1 MMTKFNVEDV
11 YIFNPEREC
20 MSREDLKELQL
31 RRLQSIVK
39 YAYENVPFYQ
49 NSFDKA
55 GVKPEDIKTLED
67 IQLLPFIT
75 KDDLRNTYPFD
86 LQAAP
91 KEDWVEVHSTSG
103 TTGIPTVA
111 AYTQKDLDIWAEC
124 TARGLASVGVH
135 KNDIVNVA
143 YGFGLFT
150 GGHGAQYG
158 AQKIGALAVP
168 MSSGN
173 TQRQMNF
180 LKDFPADFLCC
191 TPSYA
196 LYLAE
201 SFEKEGIDPHS
212 IPLRGGLYGAE
223 MWTEEIRAKLEKKF
237 GISAQN
243 IYGLTEVMGPGVS
256 TECHI
261 KDGMHI
267 AEDHF
272 YPEIIDPKTL
282 EVLPEGSEG
291 EIVFTTLTKTGMP
304 VIRYRTKDISSL
316 CYDKCECGRTTV
328 RMSRITGRS
337 DDMLKVK
344 GVIVFPKQIEEV
356 IMKMDELSPAYQII
370 VSRPDTLDM
379 IEVQVEIDQSTF
391 KDSIVDLEGF
401 KRKISKKIKEAI
413 GIGVKVTLAE
423 PYSLPRSEGKAVR
436 VIDQRDF
443 S

>member
-1 MMTKFNVEDV
+1 MSKFKEEDA

-20 MSREDLKELQL
+20 MDREELRKLQL
-31 RRLQSIVK
+31 RRLKKVVK
-39 YAYENVPFYQ
+39 YAYDNVEFYR
-49 NSFDKA
+49 NLYDEA
-55 GVKPEDIKTLED
+55 GVKPEDIETLED
-67 IQLLPFIT
+67 IQKLPFIT
-75 KDDLRNTYPFD
+75 KDDLRKTYPFD

-135 KNDIVNVA
+135 KDDIVNVA

-173 TQRQMNF
+173 TQKQMNF
-180 LKDFPADFLCC
+180 LKDFPADYLCC

-201 SFEKEGIDPHS
+201 SFEKEGIDPQS
-212 IPLRGGLYGAE
+212 IPLKGGLYGAE
-223 MWTEEIRAKLEKKF
+223 MWTEEIRQKLEGKF

-243 IYGLTEVMGPGVS
+243 IYGLTEVIGPGVS
-256 TECHI
+256 TECHF
-261 KDGMHI
+261 KNGMHI

-272 YPEIIDPKTL
+272 YPEIIDPETL
-282 EVLPEGSEG
+282 EVLPEGTEG

-304 VIRYRTKDISSL
+304 VIRYRTKDLTSIT
-316 CYDKCECGRTTV
+316 YEKCECGRTNV
-328 RMSRITGRS
+328 RMSRIKGRS

-356 IMKMDELSPAYQII
+356 LMKMDELSPAYQIV
-370 VSRPDTLDM
+370 VSRPKTMDE
-379 IEVQVEIDQSTF
+379 IEVQVEIDQSNF
-391 KDSIVDLEGF
+391 QDSIPNLESF
-401 KRKISKKIKEAI
+401 KRLIAKKVREAI

-423 PYSLPRSEGKAVR
+423 PYSIPRSEGKAVR
-436 VIDQRDF
+436 VIDKRNFD
-443 S
+443 

>member
-1 MMTKFNVEDV
+1 MTKFKEEDV
-11 YIFNPEREC
+11 YIFNKEKEC
-20 MSREDLKELQL
+20 MNREEFRELQL
-31 RRLQSIVK
+31 RRLKKVVR
-39 YAYENVPFYQ
+39 YAYDNVPFYR
-49 NSFDKA
+49 NLYDKNN
-55 GVKPEDIKTLED
+55 VSPDDIKTLED

-135 KNDIVNVA
+135 KKDIVNIA

-173 TQRQMNF
+173 TKKQMNF

-196 LYLAE
+196 LYIAE
-201 SFEKEGIDPHS
+201 SFERAGIDPKTVP
-212 IPLRGGLYGAE
+212 IKGGVFGAE
-223 MWTEEIRAKLEKKF
+223 MWTEEIRQKLEDKF

-272 YPEIIDPKTL
+272 YPEIIDPNTL
-282 EVLPEGSEG
+282 EVLPEGETG
-291 EIVFTTLTKTGMP
+291 EIVFTSLTKTGMP
-304 VIRYRTKDISSL
+304 VIRYRTKDITSL
-316 CYDKCECGRTTV
+316 NYDKCECGRTTV
-328 RMSRITGRS
+328 RMSRIIGRS

-356 IMKMDELSPAYQII
+356 IMAMDELSPAYQII
-370 VSRPDTLDM
+370 VSRPDTLDE
-379 IEVQVEIDQSTF
+379 IEVQVEIDQATF
-391 KDSIVDLEGF
+391 SDSMTNLEVF
-401 KRKISKKIKEAI
+401 KYKIGKEIKEAI

-423 PYSLPRSEGKAVR
+423 PYSIPRSEGKAKR
-436 VIDQRDF
+436 VIDKRNF
-443 S
+443 N

>member
-1 MMTKFNVEDV
+1 MAKFNEEDV
-11 YIFNPEREC
+11 YIFNEEREC
-20 MSREDLKELQL
+20 MSREDLKKLQL
-31 RRLQSIVK
+31 RRLKNSVK
-39 YAYENVPFYQ
+39 YAYDNVEFYRDLY
-49 NSFDKA
+49 DKNNVA
-55 GVKPEDIKTLED
+55 PEDIKTLED

-75 KDDLRNTYPFD
+75 KDDLRKTYPFK

-91 KEDWVEVHSTSG
+91 KEDWKEVHSTSG
-103 TTGIPTVA
+103 TTGIPTVSG
-111 AYTQKDLDIWAEC
+111 YTQKDLDIWAEC

-135 KNDIVNVA
+135 KDSIVNVA

-173 TQRQMNF
+173 TKKQINF
-180 LKDFPADFLCC
+180 LRDLPADFLCC

-201 SFEKEGIDPHS
+201 SMEKEGLDPKS
-212 IPLRGGLYGAE
+212 LPLKGGLYGAE
-223 MWTEEIRAKLEKKF
+223 MWTEEIRQKLEDKLD
-237 GISAQN
+237 ISAQN
-243 IYGLTEVMGPGVS
+243 IYGLTEVIGPGVS
-256 TECHI
+256 SECHI

-272 YPEIIDPKTL
+272 YPEIIDPETL
-282 EVLPEGSEG
+282 EVLPEGEEG
-291 EIVFTTLTKTGMP
+291 EIVFTSLTKTGMP
-304 VIRYRTKDISSL
+304 VIRYRTKDLTSL
-316 CYDKCECGRTTV
+316 NYEKCKCGRTTV
-328 RMSRITGRS
+328 RMSRIIGRS

-356 IMKMDELSPAYQII
+356 IMRIEELSSAYQII
-370 VSRPDTLDM
+370 VSRPGTLDE
-379 IEVQVEIDQSTF
+379 IEVQVEIDQANFS
-391 KDSIVDLEGF
+391 DSITDLEAF
-401 KRKISKKIKEAI
+401 KNKIARNIKDAI

-423 PYSLPRSEGKAVR
+423 PYTIPRSEGKAKR
-436 VIDQRDF
+436 VIDKRDF

>member
-1 MMTKFNVEDV
+1 MTKFKEEDV
-11 YIFNPEREC
+11 YIFNKEREC
-20 MSREDLKELQL
+20 MSREEFRELQL
-31 RRLQSIVK
+31 RRLKKVVR
-39 YAYENVPFYQ
+39 YAYDNVLFYR
-49 NSFDKA
+49 NLYDKNN
-55 GVKPEDIKTLED
+55 VSPDDIKTLED

-135 KNDIVNVA
+135 KKDIVNIA

-173 TQRQMNF
+173 TKKQMNF

-196 LYLAE
+196 LYIAE
-201 SFEKEGIDPHS
+201 SFERAGIDPKTVP
-212 IPLRGGLYGAE
+212 IKGGVFGAE
-223 MWTEEIRAKLEKKF
+223 MWTEEIRQKLEDKF

-272 YPEIIDPKTL
+272 YPEIIDPNTL
-282 EVLPEGSEG
+282 EVLPEGETG
-291 EIVFTTLTKTGMP
+291 EIVFTSLTKTGMP
-304 VIRYRTKDISSL
+304 VIRYRTKDITSL
-316 CYDKCECGRTTV
+316 NYDKCECGRTTV
-328 RMSRITGRS
+328 RMSRIIGRS

-356 IMKMDELSPAYQII
+356 IMAMDELSPAYQII
-370 VSRPDTLDM
+370 VSRPDTLDE
-379 IEVQVEIDQSTF
+379 IEVQVEIDQATF
-391 KDSIVDLEGF
+391 SDSMTNLEEF
-401 KRKISKKIKEAI
+401 KYKVGKEIKEAI

-423 PYSLPRSEGKAVR
+423 PYSIPRSEGKAKR
-436 VIDQRDF
+436 VIDKRNF
-443 S
+443 N

>member
-1 MMTKFNVEDV
+1 MTKFREEDV
-11 YIFNPEREC
+11 YIFNKEREC
-20 MSREDLKELQL
+20 MSREEFRELQL
-31 RRLQSIVK
+31 RRLKKVVR
-39 YAYENVPFYQ
+39 YAYDNVPFYRDLY
-49 NSFDKA
+49 DKNN
-55 GVKPEDIKTLED
+55 VSPDDIKTLED

-135 KNDIVNVA
+135 KKDIVNIA

-173 TQRQMNF
+173 TKKQMNF

-196 LYLAE
+196 LYIAE
-201 SFEKEGIDPHS
+201 SFERAGIDPKTVP
-212 IPLRGGLYGAE
+212 IKGGVFGAE
-223 MWTEEIRAKLEKKF
+223 MWTEEIRQKLEDKF

-272 YPEIIDPKTL
+272 YPEIIDPDTL
-282 EVLPEGSEG
+282 EVLPEGETG
-291 EIVFTTLTKTGMP
+291 EIVFTSLTKTGMP
-304 VIRYRTKDISSL
+304 VIRYRTKDITSL
-316 CYDKCECGRTTV
+316 NYDKCECGRTTV
-328 RMSRITGRS
+328 RMSRIIGRS

-356 IMKMDELSPAYQII
+356 IMAMDELSPAYQII
-370 VSRPDTLDM
+370 VSRPDTLDE
-379 IEVQVEIDQSTF
+379 IEVQVEIDQATF
-391 KDSIVDLEGF
+391 SDSMTNLEEF
-401 KRKISKKIKEAI
+401 KYKIGKEIKEAI

-423 PYSLPRSEGKAVR
+423 PYSIPRSEGKAKR
-436 VIDQRDF
+436 VIDKRNF
-443 S
+443 N

>member
-1 MMTKFNVEDV
+1 MSKFNVDDV
-11 YIFNPEREC
+11 YIFNPKREC
-20 MSREDLKELQL
+20 MTRDELKELQL
-31 RRLQSIVK
+31 RRLQNVVK

-49 NSFDKA
+49 KSFDKA

-124 TARGLASVGVH
+124 TARGRASVGVH

-173 TQRQMNF
+173 TSRQMNF

-201 SFEKEGIDPHS
+201 SFEKEGLDPQS
-212 IPLRGGLYGAE
+212 IPLKGGLYGAE

-243 IYGLTEVMGPGVS
+243 IYGLTEVIGPGVS

-261 KDGMHI
+261 KEGMHI

-272 YPEIIDPKTL
+272 YPEIIDPDTL

-304 VIRYRTKDISSL
+304 VIRYRTKDITSL
-316 CYDKCECGRTTV
+316 NYDKCECGRTTV

-356 IMKMDELSPAYQII
+356 IMNMDELSPAYQII
-370 VSRPDTLDM
+370 VSRPGTLDE

-391 KDSIVDLEGF
+391 KDSIIDMEGF
-401 KRKISKKIKEAI
+401 KYKIAKKIKEAI

-436 VIDQRDF
+436 VIDKRDF

>member
-1 MMTKFNVEDV
+1 MTKFKEEDV

-31 RRLQSIVK
+31 RRLKKVVK
-39 YAYENVPFYQ
+39 YAYDNVPFYH
-49 NSFDKA
+49 NLYDEA
-55 GVKPEDIKTLED
+55 GVKPGDIKTLED

-75 KDDLRNTYPFD
+75 KDDLRKTYPFD

-111 AYTQKDLDIWAEC
+111 AYTKKDIGIWGEC

-135 KNDIVNVA
+135 KKDIVNVA

-173 TQRQMNF
+173 TQKQMNF

-201 SFEKEGIDPHS
+201 SFEKAGMDPKA
-212 IPLRGGLYGAE
+212 IPLKGGLYGAE
-223 MWTEEIRAKLEKKF
+223 MWTEEIRQKLENKF

-243 IYGLTEVMGPGVS
+243 IYGLTEVIGPGVS

-261 KDGMHI
+261 KEGMHI

-282 EVLPEGSEG
+282 EVLPEGTEG

-304 VIRYRTKDISSL
+304 VIRYRTKDITSIN
-316 CYDKCECGRTTV
+316 YEKCKCGRTTA

-356 IMKMDELSPAYQII
+356 IMSMDELSPAYQII
-370 VSRPDTLDM
+370 VSRPGTLDE
-379 IEVQVEIDQSTF
+379 IEVQVEIDQANFSDSLINLGEF
-391 KDSIVDLEGF
+391 KKTIA
-401 KRKISKKIKEAI
+401 KKIKEAI

-423 PYSLPRSEGKAVR
+423 PFSLPRSEGKAVR

>member
-223 MWTEEIRAKLEKKF
+223 MWTEEIRDKLEKKF

-401 KRKISKKIKEAI
+401 KRKIAKKIKEAI

>member
-1 MMTKFNVEDV
+1 MTKFREEDV
-11 YIFNPEREC
+11 YIFNKSREC
-20 MSREDLKELQL
+20 MSKEEREELQL
-31 RRLQSIVK
+31 RRLKKVVK
-39 YAYENVPFYQ
+39 YAYENVEFYRKRY
-49 NSFDKA
+49 DEH
-55 GVKPEDIKTLED
+55 GVSPDDIQTLED
-67 IQLLPFIT
+67 IQKLPFIT

-86 LQAAP
+86 LQAAD

-111 AYTQKDLDIWAEC
+111 AYTQKDFDVWAEC
-124 TARGLASVGVH
+124 VARGLASLGVH

-158 AQKIGALAVP
+158 VQKIGALAVP

-180 LKDFPADFLCC
+180 LRDFPADFLCC

-201 SFEKEGIDPHS
+201 SFEQAGIDPKS

-223 MWTEEIRAKLEKKF
+223 MWSEEIRSKLEDKF
-237 GISAQN
+237 DISAQN
-243 IYGLTEVMGPGVS
+243 IYGLTEVIGPGVA

-282 EVLPEGSEG
+282 EVLPDGKRG
-291 EIVFTTLTKTGMP
+291 EIVFTSLTKTGMP
-304 VIRYRTKDISSL
+304 VIRYRTKDITSINH
-316 CYDKCECGRTTV
+316 DKCECGRTTV

-356 IMKMDELSPAYQII
+356 IMTMDELSPAYQII
-370 VSRPDTLDM
+370 VSRPGTLDV
-379 IEVQVEIDQSTF
+379 IEVQVEIDQVNFS
-391 KDSIVDLEGF
+391 DSIVDLEGF
-401 KRKISKKIKEAI
+401 KLNLARKIRDAI

-423 PYSLPRSEGKAVR
+423 PFSIPRSEGKAVR
-436 VIDQRDF
+436 VIDKRDF
-443 S
+443 N

>member
-223 MWTEEIRAKLEKKF
+223 MWTEEIRDKLEKKF

>member
-1 MMTKFNVEDV
+1 MAKFKEEDV
-11 YIFNPEREC
+11 YIFNKEREC
-20 MSREDLKELQL
+20 MTREEFRELQL
-31 RRLQSIVK
+31 RRLKKVVR
-39 YAYENVPFYQ
+39 YAYDNVKFYRDLYDAH
-49 NSFDKA
+49 NVSPD
-55 GVKPEDIKTLED
+55 DIKTLED

-91 KEDWVEVHSTSG
+91 KEEWKEVHSTSG

-111 AYTQKDLDIWAEC
+111 AYTQKDLDIWAEV

-135 KNDIVNVA
+135 KNSIVNIA

-173 TQRQMNF
+173 TKRQLNF
-180 LKDFPADFLCC
+180 IHDFPADFLCC

-201 SFEKEGIDPHS
+201 SLEKEGHNPKDVS
-212 IPLRGGLYGAE
+212 LKGGVFGAE
-223 MWTEEIRAKLEKKF
+223 MWSEEIRNKLEEKF
-237 GISAQN
+237 DISAQN

-261 KDGMHI
+261 KEGMHI

-272 YPEIIDPKTL
+272 YPEIIDPETL
-282 EVLPEGSEG
+282 EVLPEGEEG
-291 EIVFTTLTKTGMP
+291 EIVFTSLTKTGMP
-304 VIRYRTKDISSL
+304 VIRYRTKDLTSL
-316 CYDKCECGRTTV
+316 NYEKCKCGRTTV
-328 RMSRITGRS
+328 RMNRITGRS

-356 IMKMDELSPAYQII
+356 IMEMKELSPAYQIV
-370 VSRPDTLDM
+370 VSRPDTLDV
-379 IEVQVEIDQSTF
+379 IEVQVEIDQVNFS
-391 KDSIVDLEGF
+391 DSMMDLEAF
-401 KRKISKKIKEAI
+401 KHTIAKNIKEAI

-436 VIDQRDF
+436 VIDKRNF
-443 S
+443 N

>member
-1 MMTKFNVEDV
+1 MSKFNEEDV
-11 YIFNPEREC
+11 YIFNPEKEC
-20 MSREDLKELQL
+20 MSRDDLKQLQL
-31 RRLQSIVK
+31 ERLQKTVK
-39 YAYENVPFYQ
+39 YAYDNVPFYKELYD
-49 NSFDKA
+49 NA
-55 GVKPEDIKTLED
+55 GVKPEDIKTLDD

-75 KDDLRNTYPFD
+75 KDDLRKTYPFD

-111 AYTQKDLDIWAEC
+111 AYTQNDLDVWGEC

-135 KNDIVNVA
+135 KYDIVNVA

-173 TQRQMNF
+173 TSRQIKF
-180 LKDFPADFLCC
+180 LKDLPADFLCC

-201 SFEKEGIDPHS
+201 SFEKEGIDPKS
-212 IPLRGGLYGAE
+212 IPLKGGLYGAE
-223 MWTEEIRAKLEKKF
+223 MWTEEIRQKLEKKF
-237 GISAQN
+237 DISAQN
-243 IYGLTEVMGPGVS
+243 IYGLTEVIGPGVS

-261 KDGMHI
+261 KEGMHI

-272 YPEIIDPKTL
+272 YPEIIDPETL

-291 EIVFTTLTKTGMP
+291 EIVFTSLTKTGMP
-304 VIRYRTKDISSL
+304 VIRYRTKDLTSL
-316 CYDKCECGRTTV
+316 NYDKCKCGRTTV

-356 IMKMDELSPAYQII
+356 IMKMDELSAAYQII
-370 VSRPDTLDM
+370 VSRPDTLDE
-379 IEVQVEIDQSTF
+379 IEVQVELDQSHFSDSLNDLSSF
-391 KDSIVDLEGF
+391 KQTIA
-401 KRKISKKIKEAI
+401 KNIKEAI

-423 PYSLPRSEGKAVR
+423 PFSLPRSEGKAVR
-436 VIDQRDF
+436 VIDERDL

>member
-1 MMTKFNVEDV
+1 MTKFKEEDV
-11 YIFNPEREC
+11 YIFNKEREC
-20 MSREDLKELQL
+20 MSREEFRELQL
-31 RRLQSIVK
+31 RRLKKVVR
-39 YAYENVPFYQ
+39 YAYDNVPFYR
-49 NSFDKA
+49 NLYDKNN
-55 GVKPEDIKTLED
+55 VSPDDIKTLED

-135 KNDIVNVA
+135 KKDIVNIA

-173 TQRQMNF
+173 TKKQMNF

-196 LYLAE
+196 LYIAE
-201 SFEKEGIDPHS
+201 SFERAGIDPKTVP
-212 IPLRGGLYGAE
+212 IKGGVFGAE
-223 MWTEEIRAKLEKKF
+223 MWTEEIRQKLEDKF

-272 YPEIIDPKTL
+272 YPEIIDPNTL
-282 EVLPEGSEG
+282 EVLPEGETG
-291 EIVFTTLTKTGMP
+291 EIVFTSLTKTGMP
-304 VIRYRTKDISSL
+304 VIRYRTKDITSL
-316 CYDKCECGRTTV
+316 NYDKCECGRTTV
-328 RMSRITGRS
+328 RMSRIIGRS

-356 IMKMDELSPAYQII
+356 IMAMDELSPAYQII
-370 VSRPDTLDM
+370 VSRPDTLDE
-379 IEVQVEIDQSTF
+379 IEVQVEIDQATF
-391 KDSIVDLEGF
+391 SDSMTNLEEF
-401 KRKISKKIKEAI
+401 KYKIGKEIKEAI

-423 PYSLPRSEGKAVR
+423 PYSIPRSEGKAKR
-436 VIDQRDF
+436 VIDKRNE
-443 S
+443 

>member
-1 MMTKFNVEDV
+1 MTKFKEEEV
-11 YIFNPEREC
+11 YIFNPEIEC
-20 MSREDLKELQL
+20 MSREDMKKLQL
-31 RRLQSIVK
+31 ERLQKVVK
-39 YAYENVPFYQ
+39 YAYDNVEFYK
-49 NSFDKA
+49 NLYDEA

-111 AYTQKDLDIWAEC
+111 AYTQNDLEIWGEVV
-124 TARGLASVGVH
+124 ARGLASLGVH

-173 TQRQMNF
+173 TQKQMNF
-180 LKDFPADFLCC
+180 LKDFPADYLCC

-201 SFEKEGIDPHS
+201 SFEKQGLDPKD
-212 IPLRGGLYGAE
+212 IPLKGGLYGAE
-223 MWTEEIRAKLEKKF
+223 MWTEEIRQKLENKF
-237 GISAQN
+237 DISAQN

-256 TECHI
+256 VECHI

-272 YPEIIDPKTL
+272 YPEIINPDTL
-282 EVLPEGSEG
+282 EVQPEGTEG

-304 VIRYRTKDISSL
+304 VIRYRTKDITSL
-316 CYDKCECGRTTV
+316 HYGKCECGRNTV
-328 RMSRITGRS
+328 KMSRITGRS

-356 IMKMDELSPAYQII
+356 IMKMDELSPAYQIV
-370 VSRPDTLDM
+370 VSRPGILDE
-379 IEVQVEIDQSTF
+379 IEVQVEIDQVNFS
-391 KDSIVDLEGF
+391 DSMGNLEAL
-401 KRKISKKIKEAI
+401 RLTIAHKIKEAI

-436 VIDQRDF
+436 VIDNRDF

>member
-1 MMTKFNVEDV
+1 MTKFKEEEV
-11 YIFNPEREC
+11 YIFNPEIEC
-20 MSREDLKELQL
+20 MSREDMKKLQL
-31 RRLQSIVK
+31 ERLQKVVK
-39 YAYENVPFYQ
+39 YAYDNVEFYK
-49 NSFDKA
+49 NLYDEA

-111 AYTQKDLDIWAEC
+111 AYTQNDLEIWGEVV
-124 TARGLASVGVH
+124 ARGLASLGVH

-173 TQRQMNF
+173 TQKQMNF

-201 SFEKEGIDPHS
+201 SFEKQGLNPKD
-212 IPLRGGLYGAE
+212 IPLKGGLYGAE
-223 MWTEEIRAKLEKKF
+223 MWTEEIRQKLENKF
-237 GISAQN
+237 DISAQN

-256 TECHI
+256 VECHI

-272 YPEIIDPKTL
+272 YPEIINPDTL
-282 EVLPEGSEG
+282 EVQPEGTEG

-304 VIRYRTKDISSL
+304 VIRYRTKDITSL
-316 CYDKCECGRTTV
+316 HYGKCGCGRNTV
-328 RMSRITGRS
+328 KMSRITGRS

-356 IMKMDELSPAYQII
+356 IMKMDELSPAYQIV
-370 VSRPDTLDM
+370 VSRPGILDE
-379 IEVQVEIDQSTF
+379 IEVQVEIDQVNFS
-391 KDSIVDLEGF
+391 DSMGNLEAL
-401 KRKISKKIKEAI
+401 RLTIAHKIKEAI

-436 VIDQRDF
+436 VIDNRDF

>member
-1 MMTKFNVEDV
+1 MTKFKQEDV
-11 YIFNPEREC
+11 WIFNPEREC
-20 MSREDLKELQL
+20 MTIEERRKLQL
-31 RRLQSIVK
+31 KRLKKVVK
-39 YAYENVPFYQ
+39 YAYENVEFYR
-49 NSFDKA
+49 NLYDEA
-55 GVKPEDIKTLED
+55 GVKPEDIQTLED
-67 IQLLPFIT
+67 IQKLPFIT
-75 KDDLRNTYPFD
+75 KDDLRKTYPFD
-86 LQAAP
+86 MQAAP
-91 KEDWVEVHSTSG
+91 KDDWIEVHSTSG

-111 AYTQKDLDIWAEC
+111 AYTRKDIDIWGEC
-124 TARGLASVGVH
+124 VARGLASLGVH

-173 TQRQMNF
+173 TQKQMNF

-201 SFEKEGIDPHS
+201 SFEKAGIDPKS
-212 IPLRGGLYGAE
+212 IPLKGGLYGAE
-223 MWTEEIRAKLEKKF
+223 MWTEEIRQKLEMKF
-237 GISAQN
+237 DISAQN
-243 IYGLTEVMGPGVS
+243 IYGLTEVIGPGVS

-272 YPEIIDPKTL
+272 YPEIINPETL
-282 EVLPEGSEG
+282 EVLPDGEHG
-291 EIVFTTLTKTGMP
+291 EIVFTSLTKTGMP
-304 VIRYRTKDISSL
+304 VIRYRTKDLTSL
-316 CYDKCECGRTTV
+316 NHEKCECGRTTV

-344 GVIVFPKQIEEV
+344 GVIVFPKQVEEV
-356 IMKMDELSPAYQII
+356 IMSMDELSPAYLIK
-370 VSRPDTLDM
+370 VSRPGLMDV
-379 IEVQVEIDQSTF
+379 IEVFVEIDQANFS
-391 KDSIVDLEGF
+391 DSMTDLETL
-401 KRKISKKIKEAI
+401 KQIIAHKLKDAI
-413 GIGVKVTLAE
+413 GIAVKVTLAE

-436 VIDQRDF
+436 VIDERNFD
-443 S
+443 

>member
-1 MMTKFNVEDV
+1 MTKFKQEDV
-11 YIFNPEREC
+11 WIFNPEKEC
-20 MSREDLKELQL
+20 MTTEERRELQL
-31 RRLQSIVK
+31 KRLKKVVK
-39 YAYENVPFYQ
+39 YAYENVEFYR
-49 NSFDKA
+49 NLYDEA
-55 GVKPEDIKTLED
+55 GVKPEDIQTLED
-67 IQLLPFIT
+67 IQKLPFIT
-75 KDDLRNTYPFD
+75 KDDLRKTYPFD
-86 LQAAP
+86 MQAAP
-91 KEDWVEVHSTSG
+91 KDDWIEVHSTSG
-103 TTGIPTVA
+103 TTGIPTVV
-111 AYTQKDLDIWAEC
+111 AYTRNDLDIWGEC
-124 TARGLASVGVH
+124 VARGLASIGVH

-173 TQRQMNF
+173 TQKQMNF

-201 SFEKEGIDPHS
+201 SFEKEGIDPTS
-212 IPLRGGLYGAE
+212 IPLKGGLYGAE
-223 MWTEEIRAKLEKKF
+223 MWTEEIRQKLENKF
-237 GISAQN
+237 DISAQN
-243 IYGLTEVMGPGVS
+243 IYGLTEVIGPGVS

-272 YPEIIDPKTL
+272 YPEIIDPETL
-282 EVLPEGSEG
+282 EVLPDGEHG
-291 EIVFTTLTKTGMP
+291 EIVFTSLTKTGMP
-304 VIRYRTKDISSL
+304 VIRYRTKDLSSL
-316 CYDKCECGRTTV
+316 HHEKCECGRTTV

-356 IMKMDELSPAYQII
+356 IMSMDELSPAYLIK
-370 VSRPDTLDM
+370 VSRPGLMDV
-379 IEVQVEIDQSTF
+379 IELFVEIDQANFS
-391 KDSIVDLEGF
+391 DSMTDLESL
-401 KRKISKKIKEAI
+401 KQVIAHKLKDAI

-436 VIDQRDF
+436 VIDERNFD
-443 S
+443 

>member
-1 MMTKFNVEDV
+1 MNKFKKDDV
-11 YIFNPEREC
+11 WIFNPEREC
-20 MSREDLKELQL
+20 MEREDLKELQL
-31 RRLQSIVK
+31 RRLKQVVK
-39 YAYENVPFYQ
+39 YAYENVDFYKKLY
-49 NSFDKA
+49 DEV
-55 GVKPEDIKTLED
+55 GIKPEDIKTLED
-67 IQLLPFIT
+67 IQKLPFIT

-111 AYTQKDLDIWAEC
+111 AYTEKDLQIWGEC
-124 TARGLASVGVH
+124 VARGLASVGV
-135 KNDIVNVA
+135 KKDSIVNVA

-173 TQRQMNF
+173 TTKHMNF

-201 SFEKEGIDPHS
+201 SFEKEGLDPQS
-212 IPLRGGLYGAE
+212 IPLKGGLYGAE
-223 MWTEEIRAKLEKKF
+223 KWTDDIRQKLENKF

-243 IYGLTEVMGPGVS
+243 IYGLTEVIGPGVS

-272 YPEIIDPKTL
+272 YPEIIDPDTL
-282 EVLPEGSEG
+282 EVLPEGEEG
-291 EIVFTTLTKTGMP
+291 EIVFTSLTKTGMT
-304 VIRYRTKDISSL
+304 VIRYRTKDITSL
-316 CYDKCECGRTTV
+316 NYEKCECGRTNV

-370 VSRPDTLDM
+370 VSRPGVLDE
-379 IEVQVEIDQSTF
+379 IEVQVEIDQSNFSDTI
-391 KDSIVDLEGF
+391 KDLESF
-401 KRKISKKIKEAI
+401 KHRIKGKIKDAI

-423 PYSLPRSEGKAVR
+423 PFSIPRSEGKAVR
-436 VIDQRDF
+436 VIDKRDF

>member
-49 NSFDKA
+49 NSFDNA

-223 MWTEEIRAKLEKKF
+223 MWTEEIRDKLEKKF

-401 KRKISKKIKEAI
+401 KRKIAKKIKEAI

>member
-1 MMTKFNVEDV
+1 MTKFKVEDV

-20 MSREDLKELQL
+20 MSREELRELQL
-31 RRLQSIVK
+31 KRLQKIVK

-111 AYTQKDLDIWAEC
+111 AYTQNDLDIWAEC

-135 KNDIVNVA
+135 KSDIVNVA

-173 TQRQMNF
+173 THRQMNF

-201 SFEKEGIDPHS
+201 SFEKEGIDPKS
-212 IPLRGGLYGAE
+212 IPLKGGLYGAE
-223 MWTEEIRAKLEKKF
+223 MWTEEIRAKLENKF

-243 IYGLTEVMGPGVS
+243 IYGLTEVIGPGVS

-261 KDGMHI
+261 KEGMHI

-272 YPEIIDPKTL
+272 YPEIIDPDTL

-304 VIRYRTKDISSL
+304 VIRYRTKDITSL
-316 CYDKCECGRTTV
+316 CYDECECGRTTV

-370 VSRPDTLDM
+370 VSRPDTLDI
-379 IEVQVEIDQSTF
+379 IEVQVEIDQATF
-391 KDSIVDLEGF
+391 KDSIMDMEGF
-401 KRKISKKIKEAI
+401 KRQIAKKIKEAI

>member
-1 MMTKFNVEDV
+1 MTKFKEEDV
-11 YIFNPEREC
+11 YIFNKEKEC
-20 MSREDLKELQL
+20 MNREEFRELQL
-31 RRLQSIVK
+31 RRLKKVVR
-39 YAYENVPFYQ
+39 YAYDNVPFYR
-49 NSFDKA
+49 NLYDKNN
-55 GVKPEDIKTLED
+55 VSPDDIKTLED

-135 KNDIVNVA
+135 KKDIVNIA

-173 TQRQMNF
+173 TKKQMNF

-196 LYLAE
+196 LYIAE
-201 SFEKEGIDPHS
+201 SFERAGIDPKTVP
-212 IPLRGGLYGAE
+212 IKGGVFGAE
-223 MWTEEIRAKLEKKF
+223 MWTEEIRQKLEDKF

-272 YPEIIDPKTL
+272 YPEIIDPNTL
-282 EVLPEGSEG
+282 EVLPEGETG
-291 EIVFTTLTKTGMP
+291 EIVFTSLTKTGMP
-304 VIRYRTKDISSL
+304 VIRYRTKDITSL
-316 CYDKCECGRTTV
+316 NYDKCECGRTTV
-328 RMSRITGRS
+328 RMSRIIGRS

-356 IMKMDELSPAYQII
+356 IMAMDELSPAYQII
-370 VSRPDTLDM
+370 VSRPDTLDE
-379 IEVQVEIDQSTF
+379 IEVQVEIDQATF
-391 KDSIVDLEGF
+391 SDSMTNLEEF
-401 KRKISKKIKEAI
+401 KYKIGKEIKEAI

-423 PYSLPRSEGKAVR
+423 PYSIPRSEGKAKR
-436 VIDQRDF
+436 VIDKRNF
-443 S
+443 N

>member
-1 MMTKFNVEDV
+1 MTKFKEEDV
-11 YIFNPEREC
+11 YIFNKEREC
-20 MSREDLKELQL
+20 MSREEFRELQL
-31 RRLQSIVK
+31 RRLKKVVR
-39 YAYENVPFYQ
+39 YAYDNVPFYR
-49 NSFDKA
+49 NLYDKNN
-55 GVKPEDIKTLED
+55 VSPDDIKTLED

-135 KNDIVNVA
+135 KKDIVNIA

-173 TQRQMNF
+173 TKKQMNF

-196 LYLAE
+196 LYIAE
-201 SFEKEGIDPHS
+201 SFERAGIDPKTVP
-212 IPLRGGLYGAE
+212 IKGGVFGAE
-223 MWTEEIRAKLEKKF
+223 MWTEEIRQKLEDKF

-272 YPEIIDPKTL
+272 YPEIIDPNTL
-282 EVLPEGSEG
+282 EVLPEGETG
-291 EIVFTTLTKTGMP
+291 EIVFTSLTKTGMP
-304 VIRYRTKDISSL
+304 VIRYRTKDITSL
-316 CYDKCECGRTTV
+316 NYDKCECGRTTV
-328 RMSRITGRS
+328 RMSRIIGRS

-356 IMKMDELSPAYQII
+356 IMDMDELSPAYQII
-370 VSRPDTLDM
+370 VSRPDTLDE
-379 IEVQVEIDQSTF
+379 IEVQVEIDQATF
-391 KDSIVDLEGF
+391 SDSMTNLEEF
-401 KRKISKKIKEAI
+401 KYKIGKEIKEAI

-423 PYSLPRSEGKAVR
+423 PYSIPRSEGKAKR
-436 VIDQRDF
+436 VIDKRNF
-443 S
+443 N

>member
-1 MMTKFNVEDV
+1 MTKFKQEDV
-11 YIFNPEREC
+11 WIFNPEREC
-20 MSREDLKELQL
+20 MTIEERRKLQL
-31 RRLQSIVK
+31 KRLKKVVK
-39 YAYENVPFYQ
+39 YAYENVEFYR
-49 NSFDKA
+49 NLYDEA
-55 GVKPEDIKTLED
+55 GVKPEDIQTLED
-67 IQLLPFIT
+67 IQKLPFIT
-75 KDDLRNTYPFD
+75 KDDLRKTYPFD
-86 LQAAP
+86 MQAAP
-91 KEDWVEVHSTSG
+91 KDDWIEVHSTSG

-111 AYTQKDLDIWAEC
+111 AYTRNDIDIWGEC
-124 TARGLASVGVH
+124 VARGLASLGVH

-173 TQRQMNF
+173 TQKQMNF

-201 SFEKEGIDPHS
+201 SFEKAGIDPKS
-212 IPLRGGLYGAE
+212 IPLKGGLYGAE
-223 MWTEEIRAKLEKKF
+223 MWTEEIRQKLEKKF
-237 GISAQN
+237 DISAQN
-243 IYGLTEVMGPGVS
+243 IYGLTEVIGPGVS

-272 YPEIIDPKTL
+272 YPEIINPETL
-282 EVLPEGSEG
+282 EVLPDGEHG
-291 EIVFTTLTKTGMP
+291 EIVFTSLTKTGMP
-304 VIRYRTKDISSL
+304 VIRYRTKDLTSL
-316 CYDKCECGRTTV
+316 NHEKCECGRTTV

-344 GVIVFPKQIEEV
+344 GVIVFPKQVEEV
-356 IMKMDELSPAYQII
+356 IMSMDELSPAYLIK
-370 VSRPDTLDM
+370 VSRPGLMDV
-379 IEVQVEIDQSTF
+379 IEVFVEIDQANFS
-391 KDSIVDLEGF
+391 DSMTDLETL
-401 KRKISKKIKEAI
+401 KQIIAHKLKDAI
-413 GIGVKVTLAE
+413 GIAVKVTLAE

-436 VIDQRDF
+436 VIDERNFD
-443 S
+443 

>member
-1 MMTKFNVEDV
+1 MSKFNEEDV

-31 RRLQSIVK
+31 KRLQKVVK

-55 GVKPEDIKTLED
+55 GVKPEDIKSLED

-103 TTGIPTVA
+103 TTGIPTVV
-111 AYTQKDLDIWAEC
+111 AYTQNDLDIWAEC

-201 SFEKEGIDPHS
+201 SFEKEGIDPQS
-212 IPLRGGLYGAE
+212 VPLKGGLYGAE
-223 MWTEEIRAKLEKKF
+223 MWTEEIRAKLENKF

-243 IYGLTEVMGPGVS
+243 IYGLTEVIGPGVS

-272 YPEIIDPKTL
+272 YPEIIDPNTL

-291 EIVFTTLTKTGMP
+291 EIVFTSLTKTGMP

-316 CYDKCECGRTTV
+316 KYDKCDCGRTTV

-370 VSRPDTLDM
+370 VSRPGILDM
-379 IEVQVEIDQSTF
+379 IEVQVEIDQATF
-391 KDSIVDLEGF
+391 KDSIIDLEGF
-401 KRKISKKIKEAI
+401 KHKIAKKIKEAI

-436 VIDQRDF
+436 VIDKRDF

>member
-1 MMTKFNVEDV
+1 MTKFKEEEV
-11 YIFNPEREC
+11 YIFNPEIEC
-20 MSREDLKELQL
+20 MSREDMKKLQL
-31 RRLQSIVK
+31 ERLQKVVK
-39 YAYENVPFYQ
+39 YAYDNVEFYK
-49 NSFDKA
+49 NLYDEA

-111 AYTQKDLDIWAEC
+111 AYTQNDLEVWGEVV
-124 TARGLASVGVH
+124 ARGLASLGVH

-173 TQRQMNF
+173 TQKQMNF

-201 SFEKEGIDPHS
+201 SFEKQGLDPKD
-212 IPLRGGLYGAE
+212 IPLKGGLYGAE
-223 MWTEEIRAKLEKKF
+223 MWTEEIRQKLENKF
-237 GISAQN
+237 DISAQN

-256 TECHI
+256 VECHI

-272 YPEIIDPKTL
+272 YPEIINPDTL
-282 EVLPEGSEG
+282 EVQPEGTEG

-304 VIRYRTKDISSL
+304 VIRYRTKDITSL
-316 CYDKCECGRTTV
+316 HYDKCDCGRTTV

-356 IMKMDELSPAYQII
+356 IMKMDELSPAYQIV
-370 VSRPDTLDM
+370 VSRPGILDV
-379 IEVQVEIDQSTF
+379 IEVQVEIDQANFS
-391 KDSIVDLEGF
+391 DSMGNLEAL
-401 KRKISKKIKEAI
+401 RLTIAHKIKEAI

-436 VIDQRDF
+436 VIDKRDF

>member
-1 MMTKFNVEDV
+1 MTKFNEEDV
-11 YIFNPEREC
+11 YIFNPQREC

-31 RRLQSIVK
+31 RRLQNVVK

-55 GVKPEDIKTLED
+55 GVKPEDIKTLDD

-91 KEDWVEVHSTSG
+91 KEDWIEVHSTSG

-201 SFEKEGIDPHS
+201 SFEKEGIDPQS
-212 IPLRGGLYGAE
+212 IQLRGGLYGAE

-243 IYGLTEVMGPGVS
+243 IYGLTEVIGPGVS

-261 KDGMHI
+261 KEGMHI

-272 YPEIIDPKTL
+272 YPEIIDPNTL

-304 VIRYRTKDISSL
+304 VIRYRTKDITSL
-316 CYDKCECGRTTV
+316 CYDKCDCGRTTV

-379 IEVQVEIDQSTF
+379 IEVQVEIDQATF
-391 KDSIVDLEGF
+391 KDSIMDLEGF
-401 KRKISKKIKEAI
+401 KRKIAKKIKEAI

>member
-1 MMTKFNVEDV
+1 MKKFKEEDV
-11 YIFNPEREC
+11 YIFNPEKEC

-31 RRLQSIVK
+31 RRLQKVVK
-39 YAYENVPFYQ
+39 YAYENVAFYKKLY
-49 NSFDKA
+49 DEA
-55 GVKPEDIKTLED
+55 GVKPEDIKTLDD
-67 IQLLPFIT
+67 IQKLPFIT
-75 KDDLRNTYPFD
+75 KDDLRKTYPFD

-111 AYTQKDLDIWAEC
+111 AYTQKDIEIWGEC
-124 TARGLASVGVH
+124 TARGLASLGVH
-135 KNDIVNVA
+135 KSDIVNVA

-173 TQRQMNF
+173 TQKQMNF
-180 LKDFPADFLCC
+180 LRDFPADFLCC

-201 SFEKEGIDPHS
+201 SFEKEGIDPQS
-212 IPLRGGLYGAE
+212 IPLKGGLYGAE
-223 MWTEEIRAKLEKKF
+223 MWTEEIRQKLETKF

-243 IYGLTEVMGPGVS
+243 IYGLTEVIGPGVS

-272 YPEIIDPKTL
+272 YPEIINPDTL
-282 EVLPEGSEG
+282 EVLPEGEEG
-291 EIVFTTLTKTGMP
+291 EIVFTSLTKTGMP
-304 VIRYRTKDISSL
+304 VIRYRTKDLTSL
-316 CYDKCECGRTTV
+316 NYEKCECGRTTV
-328 RMSRITGRS
+328 RMSRIKGRS

-370 VSRPDTLDM
+370 VSRPGTLDQ
-379 IEVQVEIDQSTF
+379 IEVQVELDQANFSDSLIDLSSF
-391 KDSIVDLEGF
+391 KH
-401 KRKISKKIKEAI
+401 KIAKKIKEAI
-413 GIGVKVTLAE
+413 GIGVKVTLSE

>member
-1 MMTKFNVEDV
+1 MTKFKEEDV
-11 YIFNPEREC
+11 YIFNKEKEC
-20 MSREDLKELQL
+20 MNREEFRELQL
-31 RRLQSIVK
+31 RRLKKVVR
-39 YAYENVPFYQ
+39 YAYDNVPFYR
-49 NSFDKA
+49 NLYDKNN
-55 GVKPEDIKTLED
+55 VSPDDIKTLED

-135 KNDIVNVA
+135 KKDIVNIA

-173 TQRQMNF
+173 TKKQMNF

-196 LYLAE
+196 LYIAE
-201 SFEKEGIDPHS
+201 SFERAGIDPKTVP
-212 IPLRGGLYGAE
+212 IKGGVFGAE
-223 MWTEEIRAKLEKKF
+223 MWTEEIRQKLEDKF

-272 YPEIIDPKTL
+272 YPEIIDPNTL
-282 EVLPEGSEG
+282 EVLPEGETG
-291 EIVFTTLTKTGMP
+291 EIVFTSLTKTGMP
-304 VIRYRTKDISSL
+304 VIRYRTKDITSL
-316 CYDKCECGRTTV
+316 NYDKCECGRTTV
-328 RMSRITGRS
+328 RMSRIIGRS

-356 IMKMDELSPAYQII
+356 IMAMDELSPAYQII
-370 VSRPDTLDM
+370 VSRPDTLDE
-379 IEVQVEIDQSTF
+379 IEVQVEIDQATF
-391 KDSIVDLEGF
+391 SDSMTNLEEF
-401 KRKISKKIKEAI
+401 KYKVGKEIKEAI

-423 PYSLPRSEGKAVR
+423 PYSIPRSEGKAKR
-436 VIDQRDF
+436 VIDKRNF
-443 S
+443 N

>member
-1 MMTKFNVEDV
+1 MTKFKEEDV
-11 YIFNPEREC
+11 YIFNKEREC
-20 MSREDLKELQL
+20 MSREEFRELQL
-31 RRLQSIVK
+31 RRLKKVVR
-39 YAYENVPFYQ
+39 YAYDNVPFYR
-49 NSFDKA
+49 NLYDKNN
-55 GVKPEDIKTLED
+55 VSPDDIKTLED

-111 AYTQKDLDIWAEC
+111 AYTQKVLDIWEEC

-135 KNDIVNVA
+135 KKDIVNIA

-173 TQRQMNF
+173 TKKQMNF

-196 LYLAE
+196 LYIAE
-201 SFEKEGIDPHS
+201 SFERAGIDPKTVP
-212 IPLRGGLYGAE
+212 IKGGVFGAE
-223 MWTEEIRAKLEKKF
+223 MWTEEIRQKLEDKF

-272 YPEIIDPKTL
+272 YPEIIDPNTL
-282 EVLPEGSEG
+282 EVLPEGETG
-291 EIVFTTLTKTGMP
+291 EIVFTSLTKTGMP
-304 VIRYRTKDISSL
+304 VIRYRTKDITSL
-316 CYDKCECGRTTV
+316 NYDKCECGRTTV
-328 RMSRITGRS
+328 RMSRIIGRS

-356 IMKMDELSPAYQII
+356 IMAMDELSPAYQII
-370 VSRPDTLDM
+370 VSRPDTLDE
-379 IEVQVEIDQSTF
+379 IEVQVEIDQATF
-391 KDSIVDLEGF
+391 SDSMTNLEEF
-401 KRKISKKIKEAI
+401 KYKIGKEIKEAI

-423 PYSLPRSEGKAVR
+423 PYSIPRSEGKAKR
-436 VIDQRDF
+436 VIDKRNF
-443 S
+443 N